1 MSGINKAIIL
11 GRLTRDPETKNVNG
25 MQITNFSLA
34 TSETWK
40 DESGEKKEKAEFH
53 NLVAFRKTAEVVATY
68 LKKGSQV
75 YVEGK
80 LQTTSWE
87 AEGVKK
93 YKTEIVVDKI
103 EFLGSAKKSDE
114 ATPTPSKEDDEE
126 IAFKAMGEEE
136 APKKAAPKK
145 TIKNYAP
152 GAEDR
157 TSDGF

>member
-40 DESGEKKEKAEFH
+40 DESGEKKEKVEYH
-53 NLVAFRKTAEVVATY
+53 NLVAFRKTAELVATY
-68 LKKGSQV
+68 LKKGSQC

-93 YKTEIVVDKI
+93 YKTEIVVDKV
-103 EFLGSAKKSDE
+103 EFLSSSKTAETTTTAPTEAEVELGFAEPPVKTT
-114 ATPTPSKEDDEE
+114 ATP
-126 IAFKAMGEEE
+126 
-136 APKKAAPKK
+136 PKKV
-145 TIKNYAP
+145 KNYAP
-152 GAEDR
+152 GAVNE
-157 TSDGF
+157 GF

>member
-40 DESGEKKEKAEFH
+40 DESGEKKERAEFH
-53 NLVAFRKTAEVVATY
+53 NLVAFRKTAEIVATY

-80 LQTTSWE
+80 LQTTSGE

-93 YKTEIVVDKI
+93 YKTEIVVEKV
-103 EFLGSAKKSDE
+103 EFLGSAKTAESTTTETVPSE
-114 ATPTPSKEDDEE
+114 A
-126 IAFKAMGEEE
+126 EEE
-136 APKKAAPKK
+136 LGFTAPPTKGTPATTAGK
-145 TIKNYAP
+145 TVKNYAP
-152 GAEDR
+152 GGQDR
-157 TSDGF
+157 KF